1 MTRDDFARAVDGGT
15 DGKLEEVHQY
25 LANRVAA
32 GHICHGG
39 GHVVV
44 GGVLR
49 FRLASF
55 WLTEVC
61 VVNWLCILREELS
74 ILSFRLDIIIS
85 SSSIYYNLLII

>member
-55 WLTEVC
+55 
-61 VVNWLCILREELS
+61 
-74 ILSFRLDIIIS
+74 
-85 SSSIYYNLLII
+85 